1 MLIPT
6 TPIARV
12 PPEILE
18 EIFNFLFIGTLVIP
32 SFNFATLWS
41 VSQTC
46 SQWRSVVLRLRY
58 IWNDVIVGAP
68 TQPRECRPILHLA
81 NHCLFRSR
89 GTPVSIR
96 FYECDLWDFYGGALL
111 AEFLTTHATMLQRLS
126 LTASVDLSQLVTPIL
141 EDLDITSKGPRTAD
155 WISLIERSGCTILR
169 LKVYRALSSLGCH
182 RLLKATPSLEELET
196 NGVLPLTSIQEIFC
210 GNIGGA
216 LRLIHCPVTPR
227 MFGGFVDMLTS
238 HTLNRPFSRAV
249 KLSLDF
255 DFHLD
260 ARGAKKLQ
268 VLRDRGIEIR
278 VTEPIKRPREADT
291 DWSEGGYDSDKVCS
305 LIFK

>member
-1 MLIPT
+1 MLT
-6 TPIARV
+6 ATAPIARM

-46 SQWRSVVLRLRY
+46 SQWRSVVLRLRH
-58 IWNDVIVGAP
+58 IWNDVAVGAP
-68 TQPRECRPILHLA
+68 IQPPECRPILHLA
-81 NHCLFRSR
+81 NQCLLRSR
-89 GTPVSIR
+89 GTPVSIK
-96 FYECDLWDFYGGALL
+96 FYECDLWDFYGGELL
-111 AEFLTTHATMLQRLS
+111 AEFLTTHATTLQRLS
-126 LTASVDLSQLVTPIL
+126 LTVSVDLSQLVTPIL
-141 EDLDITSKGPRTAD
+141 EDLDITPKGPRTAD

-169 LKVYRALSSLGCH
+169 LRVYRTLSNLGCH
-182 RLLKATPSLEELET
+182 RLLKVTPSLEELET
-196 NGVLPLTSIQEIFC
+196 SGVLPLISIREIFC

-238 HTLNRPFSRAV
+238 HTLNGLFSRTV

-260 ARGAKKLQ
+260 ARGAKKIQ
-268 VLRDRGIEIR
+268 ALRDQGIEIR
-278 VTEPIKRPREADT
+278 VTEPMKRPREADM
-291 DWSEGGYDSDKVCS
+291 DGSEGGYDSDKVCS